1 MQWEHFWPS
10 SPCSYSC
17 AWSAQ
22 VNYLF
27 WIAHPTTSYLGTLS
41 KRENIFPN
49 WWRFLQKKLKLS
61 PKIWGR
67 REKLYWLL
75 IMPDKMWIWRM
86 KRSGIKWNEPEI
98 ISNEVFFGGRYILL
112 KYLTYKYVKVCTAAK
127 KSYKDYQKIKNIWIL
142 DPTSSLN
149 FVQLHVFGNLK
160 KIQDYFFT

>member
-1 MQWEHFWPS
+1 
-10 SPCSYSC
+10 
-17 AWSAQ
+17 
-22 VNYLF
+22 
-27 WIAHPTTSYLGTLS
+27 
-41 KRENIFPN
+41 
-49 WWRFLQKKLKLS
+49 
-61 PKIWGR
+61 
-67 REKLYWLL
+67 
-75 IMPDKMWIWRM
+75 M

-160 KIQDYFFT
+160 KIQDYFLHK